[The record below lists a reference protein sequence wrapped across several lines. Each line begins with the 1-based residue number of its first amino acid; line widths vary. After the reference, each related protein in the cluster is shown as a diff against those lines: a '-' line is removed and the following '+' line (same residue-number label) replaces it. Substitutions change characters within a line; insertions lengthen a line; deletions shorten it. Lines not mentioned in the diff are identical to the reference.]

1 MFTKK
6 IRQVTGVLMAGFL
19 IGSTATIASAVPLIS
34 PPKIVGPYL
43 INGQYYRYTAWSEID
58 RTAANNM
65 KSQTYINNQVEW
77 EPVPTGYIGAETY
90 LYKDGALVAI
100 SPRSYNNF
108 STYAHVAT
116 EINTFGYGNYS
127 AKGTVYAYT
136 GNGYSSL
143 ITNQTPAMAG
153 GF

>member
-1 MFTKK
+1 MFSKK
-6 IRQVTGVLMAGFL
+6 IKQVSGVLMVGFL
-19 IGSTATIASAVPLIS
+19 IGITATLASAEPLRSSFKNI
-34 PPKIVGPYL
+34 GPFM
-43 INGQYYRYTAWSEID
+43 INGQYYRYSAWSEID

-77 EPVPTGYIGAETY
+77 EAVPTGYIGAQTN
-90 LYKDGALVAI
+90 LFKDGALVAS
-100 SPRSYNNF
+100 SPVYYNSF
-108 STYAHVAT
+108 PTYAVVAT
-116 EINTFGYGNYS
+116 EINTYGYGNYS

-136 GNGYSSL
+136 GNGYASL

>member
-1 MFTKK
+1 MFSKK
-6 IRQVTGVLMAGFL
+6 IKQVTGVLMAGFL
-19 IGSTATIASAVPLIS
+19 IGVTATWVSAEPLR
-34 PPKIVGPYL
+34 GPYVNTPTYL
-43 INGQYYRYTAWSEID
+43 INGKYYRYSAWSEID

-77 EPVPTGYIGAETY
+77 EPVPTGYIGAQTN
-90 LYKDGALVAI
+90 LYKGGALVSS
-100 SPRSYNNF
+100 SPVYYNNF
-108 STYAHVAT
+108 PTYAVVAT

-136 GNGYSSL
+136 GNGYASF